1 MTSSYKNYSFFVRY
15 ESLFKSGTL
24 NSMQYLSQR
33 LAATPAPLRDA
44 SPPRRAA
51 SSPQRER
58 LLDAAEHLVAAN
70 GCAGTS
76 VEAIVKAAGVSSAT
90 FYEYFEGKEECY
102 VAAFERAVEEAAAEL
117 ERAAAGEPEAGGFTW
132 SEEVAT
138 ALRAT
143 TRLVVA
149 QPERA
154 RLCLV
159 EAQTGG
165 PQLSLR
171 FEATLDR
178 VAGKLREGRRLQT
191 APPDLPPT
199 HEEATAGALAWILR
213 ERLERDDVEGIA
225 ALYPRLVDIALA
237 PYLGNG

>member
-1 MTSSYKNYSFFVRY
+1 
-15 ESLFKSGTL
+15 
-24 NSMQYLSQR
+24 MQYLSQR
-33 LAATPAPLRDA
+33 LASKPAPLRDT
-44 SPPRRAA
+44 SPPRRTP

-58 LLDAAEHLVAAN
+58 LLDAAERLVAAN

-90 FYEYFEGKEECY
+90 FYEHFAGKEECY

-117 ERAAAGEPEAGGFTW
+117 ARAAASEPEAGGYTW

-154 RLCLV
+154 RVCLV

-165 PQLSLR
+165 PALSVR

-178 VAGKLREGRRLQT
+178 VAAKLREGRALKT

-199 HEEATAGALAWILR
+199 HEEATAGALAWLLR
-213 ERLERDDVEGIA
+213 ERLERGGGEDVE
-225 ALYPRLVDIALA
+225 ALYPQLIEIALA